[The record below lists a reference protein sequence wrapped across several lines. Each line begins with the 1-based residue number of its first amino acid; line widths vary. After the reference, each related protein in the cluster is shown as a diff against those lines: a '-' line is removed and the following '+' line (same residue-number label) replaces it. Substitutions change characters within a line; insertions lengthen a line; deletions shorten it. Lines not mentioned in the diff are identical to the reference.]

1 MFAQGIL
8 QQTEYLP
15 DVTVVS
21 STDENLSVTL
31 WPESE
36 LDIGLVL

>member
-1 MFAQGIL
+1 MFAQRIL
-8 QQTEYLP
+8 QQPEYLP
-15 DVTVVS
+15 DVTFVS
-21 STDENLSVTL
+21 LTDENLFVTL